1 MEQTAEREWVSAT
14 ITRVAGVTYLRFV
27 IKTRWLTADDR
38 LADVLEAA
46 VGDLTC
52 TGDTVVVSEKAA
64 ILLSG
69 RAVPISTIR
78 PGRLARTLARLVRP
92 RRGSRGLSVPEKMQY
107 VLDRTGRARILLA
120 TAASA
125 VTRPIRIRGMFY
137 RVAGSLARDIDGGR
151 PPFEDILFPPFDA
164 PAARHL
170 CTELESALGVGVAIV
185 DMNDF
190 GGSVRAT
197 SPGALGANLLRRVL
211 SDNPLGQRQQRT
223 PIGLVRR
230 LGDAER
236 PLL

>member
-78 PGRLARTLARLVRP
+78 PGRLARTLARLVRRVAARAVCP
-92 RRGSRGLSVPEKMQY
+92 YPKRCNTCWIARAVRGSCSR
-107 VLDRTGRARILLA
+107 
-120 TAASA
+120 
-125 VTRPIRIRGMFY
+125 
-137 RVAGSLARDIDGGR
+137 R
-151 PPFEDILFPPFDA
+151 PP
-164 PAARHL
+164 
-170 CTELESALGVGVAIV
+170 
-185 DMNDF
+185 
-190 GGSVRAT
+190 
-197 SPGALGANLLRRVL
+197 
-211 SDNPLGQRQQRT
+211 
-223 PIGLVRR
+223 
-230 LGDAER
+230 R
-236 PLL
+236 P